1 MILGVTKQ
9 MNKVDLEKIIQVIN
23 NSEKMEISKEQIEEN
38 LVDLGMDSITFIHII
53 VDLEEEFDC
62 EIPDSKLLITEM
74 NTIQKIFNVLQ
85 DIYET

>member
-1 MILGVTKQ
+1 

-85 DIYET
+85 DIYEHSC